1 MPSEN
6 RLYTYVEAKHLRWV
20 RAQAKKCDISC
31 SKLLKALV
39 VEKFLGKDKESWD
52 PRVPLFKATQKDKSK

>member
-1 MPSEN
+1 
-6 RLYTYVEAKHLRWV
+6 VEAKHLRWV